1 MTGQGLEGVTQ
12 GNEPV
17 PDSGTLNGIGQYT
30 TPSQYT
36 NYTLLPNSTYRLRLV
51 NSGSFAAI
59 RFSVD
64 GHTLSV
70 VEADGTPVVP
80 FSVSGVVLDVAQ
92 RYSVLLRTNGTGGA
106 FWMRSTILQDSFT
119 VRFFGLGILL
129 RNFCSCLNIQYT
141 EPGFNDNILGA
152 IRYGVDDT
160 NLMPNTSLAANDPGA
175 GGLPDLAVAQLIPAD
190 AINPPNS
197 TM

>member
-17 PDSGTLNGIGQYT
+17 PDAGTLNGIGQYSG
-30 TPSQYT
+30 TPPQYA

-51 NSGSFAAI
+51 NSGSLAAI

-70 VEADGTPVVP
+70 IEADGTPVVP

-92 RYSVLLRTNGTGGA
+92 RYSVLLRTNETGGA
-106 FWMRSTILQDSFT
+106 FWMRSTIQQDSFT
-119 VRFFGLGILL
+119 VR
-129 RNFCSCLNIQYT
+129 
-141 EPGFNDNILGA
+141 
-152 IRYGVDDT
+152 
-160 NLMPNTSLAANDPGA
+160 
-175 GGLPDLAVAQLIPAD
+175 
-190 AINPPNS
+190 
-197 TM
+197 